1 VVFLGETEKGV
12 EEYYRRMIVK
22 LIREAGTAIRK
33 EMVKRHALTAE
44 INLRYAES
52 AKKLIEEDYKL
63 LFKPLEDIFNESIG
77 KVTKGEDLGK
87 VIAETL
93 SNLLAIGI
101 GVQLVRPPSI
111 IVEHINSV
119 NSFLKSVVNK
129 IIEELSKEGIYLP
142 PIEPISLPASP
153 DIASLANGLRETLS
167 RIDMAIG
174 ILRGLI
180 DASKED
186 C

>member
-1 VVFLGETEKGV
+1 
-12 EEYYRRMIVK
+12 
-22 LIREAGTAIRK
+22 
-33 EMVKRHALTAE
+33 
-44 INLRYAES
+44 
-52 AKKLIEEDYKL
+52 
-63 LFKPLEDIFNESIG
+63 
-77 KVTKGEDLGK
+77 
-87 VIAETL
+87 
-93 SNLLAIGI
+93 
-101 GVQLVRPPSI
+101 
-111 IVEHINSV
+111 
-119 NSFLKSVVNK
+119 VNK

-153 DIASLANGLRETLS
+153 DIASLANGLREALS

>member
-1 VVFLGETEKGV
+1 
-12 EEYYRRMIVK
+12 
-22 LIREAGTAIRK
+22 
-33 EMVKRHALTAE
+33 MVKRHALTAE

-52 AKKLIEEDYKL
+52 VKKPIEEDYKL
-63 LFKPLEDIFNESIG
+63 LLFS
-77 KVTKGEDLGK
+77 
-87 VIAETL
+87 
-93 SNLLAIGI
+93 GI